1 MSKEKVGCLGVIAI
15 ALAFFWL
22 VGFIGNHSDWI
33 RAKCGSISMGFCSAR
48 EDACERC
55 SAWGR
60 RIKGCW
66 QERKD
71 RVEAE
76 KEAAE
81 QAEAAR
87 VAEIEKERAAE
98 KREMTLREF
107 ALKESPVLWK
117 SVVQMRKDIAEQ
129 DVRIESLRKS
139 IKDMDEDPDQDPDY
153 AELKLQRSK
162 MQGQLD
168 EVISKLKKAYIES
181 CKYQATM
188 GKDERSVF
196 ERNATAEGADEADAA
211 GKRYGE
217 MRKMK

>member
-55 SAWGR
+55 STWGR

-66 QERKD
+66 QEHKD

-168 EVISKLKKAYIES
+168 EVISKLKKHTSNRASIRR
-181 CKYQATM
+181 QW
-188 GKDERSVF
+188 ERMSDQYSSAMRLPK
-196 ERNATAEGADEADAA
+196 ERTRRTLPASDMAKCE
-211 GKRYGE
+211 K
-217 MRKMK
+217 